1 MRHTGQSLFVLF
13 VGLLCAV
20 GNLHAQQSKSAAN
33 SNVAGRVAYRAAAQ
47 PTRTPAPQSSP
58 QPVTVALVGAVHKP
72 GIYVSADGSAT
83 IGQLLRSA
91 GGTTAES
98 NQSIRIYFDAKSPGI
113 DQIERLKSLPLQD
126 GQVIYVSPVAGRF
139 GRTSS
144 LNKPTFRPVVITGL
158 GTTPLMLNL
167 GDESHDLEWLI
178 RRLGQSMEVLDHG
191 QFAAVCPQCPSLRY
205 DDLLRPNTIVHF
217 PPETVNNEGVTRALQ
232 AGLEFERWVPIE
244 ATPETTSPIPQAP
257 PPPAGSATPPVFRPA
272 IPANVPPAKLP
283 VPESTST
290 LLPGALDDAE
300 IEPAGSS
307 VPSRE
312 PLRLPRFEDSDEE
325 VETESAA
332 PVLQPSRPPIMMP
345 PAWSTFGEETG
356 EDSDEE
362 RKIERTSAGVRQYD
376 EDIIL
381 AGAEL
386 AVTEKP
392 DLAPTTIKAGPTVT
406 QGTPVL
412 GVESWLA
419 IAVTLGV
426 AALSVVVTAILGR
439 EGRPASLTQA
449 AVEEKFPEPPAPENE
464 AEHDRRFLQRLIVNQ
479 VPLVEEEPQLPQIDH
494 LHGIVIGGRRLVV
507 HEAHES
513 VAGPHFAVREP
524 HDTRPIERRLRTVL
538 RETSAGTK
546 RVEAAAPAEPA
557 HVRASTSPL
566 ERALRNVDRGGPR

>member
-1 MRHTGQSLFVLF
+1 MRHTGQWLFVLF
-13 VGLLCAV
+13 VSLFCAAE
-20 GNLHAQQSKSAAN
+20 NLRAQQSKSAAN
-33 SNVAGRVAYRAAAQ
+33 SNVAGRVSYRAAAQ
-47 PTRTPAPQSSP
+47 PTRAAAPQSTTE
-58 QPVTVALVGAVHKP
+58 PVTVALLGAVHKP
-72 GIYVSADGSAT
+72 GIYISPDGSAT

-98 NQSIRIYFDAKSPGI
+98 NQRTRIYFDAKSPGI

-126 GQVIYVSPVAGRF
+126 GQVIFVEPVGGGF
-139 GRTSS
+139 GRTLS
-144 LNKPTFRPVVITGL
+144 LSKTPYRPVVITGL

-178 RRLGQSMEVLDHG
+178 RRLGQPLEVLDHG
-191 QFAAVCPQCPSLRY
+191 QFAAVCPQRPSLRY

-232 AGLEFERWVPIE
+232 AGLVFERPVLIE
-244 ATPETTSPIPQAP
+244 ATAETTSPLPQAP
-257 PPPAGSATPPVFRPA
+257 PPPARPNTPPVIRPA

-283 VPESTST
+283 APESTST
-290 LLPGALDDAE
+290 LLPGSLEEAE

-307 VPSRE
+307 VPSHE
-312 PLRLPRFEDSDEE
+312 PLRLPRFEDDDEE
-325 VETESAA
+325 AETESSS
-332 PVLQPSRPPIMMP
+332 PVLQPSRPPIMMRP
-345 PAWSTFGEETG
+345 EWSTFGEETG
-356 EDSDEE
+356 EEADEG
-362 RKIERTSAGVRQYD
+362 RKIERTSAGVPQYD
-376 EDIIL
+376 EEIVL

-392 DLAPTTIKAGPTVT
+392 ELAPTSIGTSPAAGA
-406 QGTPVL
+406 GTLSL

-426 AALSVVVTAILGR
+426 AALSIIVTAILSR
-439 EGRPASLTQA
+439 EDRSE
-449 AVEEKFPEPPAPENE
+449 AVTHSTPNDTAPAPAAPETE

-507 HEAHES
+507 HAAHEG

-524 HDTRPIERRLRTVL
+524 EDTRPIERRLRTVL

-546 RVEAAAPAEPA
+546 PTEAVAASEPTRV
-557 HVRASTSPL
+557 HSSTSPL